1 MIKVE
6 HLTKKFK
13 EKTIFENINCNLE
26 TGKSYAIV
34 GNSGAGKTTFL
45 NVLSGLE
52 EPTAGKVF
60 IDDLLVNAKNQ
71 RKLYRED
78 CGFVFQNFAL
88 IDTETVRQNLRLGLA
103 NQKLAK
109 TEADTKMKAAL
120 SQVGLASIPLK
131 QKIYTLSG
139 GEQQRVALARVIL
152 KEPKEIFADEPTG
165 SLDADNGQIVLKTL
179 LTGFDPTA
187 TVVIATH
194 DPAVWQQCDYVI
206 KIANKKITIT
216 NKEVYK

>member
-109 TEADTKMKAAL
+109 TEADAKMKAAL
-120 SQVGLASIPLK
+120 SQVGLANIPLK

-139 GEQQRVALARVIL
+139 GEQQRAALARVIL
-152 KEPKEIFADEPTG
+152 KEPKELFADEPTG
-165 SLDADNGQIVLKTL
+165 SLDADNGKIVLKTL

>member
-26 TGKSYAIV
+26 AGKSYAIV

-109 TEADTKMKAAL
+109 TEADAKMKAAL

-152 KEPKEIFADEPTG
+152 KEPKELFADEPTG